1 MLVSQFVSD
10 PIRIAPEVNYGPY
23 DGAILRHRVEDAIGK
38 DPAEKAMIVP
48 INDAVN
54 PASKSQSFD
63 VCSQASREVVAQ
75 PTRLSL
81 VEQKAII
88 EILKGVLGY
97 LDRDHG
103 LPMVDFTE
111 SQSSRRAE
119 PSRTL
124 ARR

>member
-1 MLVSQFVSD
+1 
-10 PIRIAPEVNYGPY
+10 
-23 DGAILRHRVEDAIGK
+23 
-38 DPAEKAMIVP
+38 MIVA

-63 VCSQASREVVAQ
+63 VCSQASHEAVAQ

-88 EILKGVLGY
+88 VILKCVLGY
-97 LDRDHG
+97 LDRAHG

-111 SQSSRRAE
+111 SQSSRCAE